1 MSKGTKGNVVQVI
14 GTVVDVEFP
23 AEGLPDIY
31 NALELSMGDG
41 KRLVLEVQQH
51 LGNNWVRTLAMD
63 TTDGLRR
70 GAEAIDTG
78 EPITVP
84 VGEPCLG
91 RLFNALGEALDGLGE
106 VKADEHWPIHRPA
119 PPLDER
125 ETTPHVFE
133 TGIKVFDLVSPFTRG
148 GDRQSTRLNS
158 SHTGLSR

>member
-1 MSKGTKGNVVQVI
+1 MPKGTKGNVVQVI

-31 NALELSMGDG
+31 NALELSVGDG

-84 VGEPCLG
+84 VGEQCLR
-91 RLFNALGEALDGLGE
+91 RLSNALGEALDGLRE
-106 VKADEHWPIHRPA
+106 AKPHAHWPIRRPG
-119 PPLDER
+119 PPLAYA
-125 ETTPHVFE
+125 ETT
-133 TGIKVFDLVSPFTRG
+133 
-148 GDRQSTRLNS
+148 
-158 SHTGLSR
+158 